1 MGWCWGRKYSPGLRS
16 IRSWKNEGRLAT
28 IEQHKFFI
36 AEGHSSMTVRNT
48 RCRVRLCDPSHQGT
62 LPDIYQTPWPNGTV
76 GRRRGIFK
84 AKEINLRIF
93 SLLSRVSQALGSRHW
108 QCCVRQFPNFFQ
120 TFEVQLLLRATTANG
135 GTGEGGAQVGPW
147 TKKF

>member
-120 TFEVQLLLRATTANG
+120 PLRSAATVASHHREWRNRRG
-135 GTGEGGAQVGPW
+135 RSSSW
-147 TKKF
+147 TLDEEI